1 MQKKFLISIALLSVV
16 FAFSCSYSFANTNV
30 INTVENGV
38 KNVTSNAGN
47 AINQGATTVRNAV
60 GTAENGIANAASG
73 VLGGTNT
80 NKSNTAV
87 MSGTNNNYTNYT
99 ATRTATNNATFLG
112 MTANAW
118 TWLIMAILAVAIVA
132 LVWFYSKQHSDSYSN
147 NSHE

>member
-16 FAFSCSYSFANTNV
+16 LAFSCSYSFANTNV
-30 INTVENGV
+30 INTVGDGV

-60 GTAENGIANAASG
+60 GNAENGMANAASG

-80 NKSNTAV
+80 NKGNTTV
-87 MSGTNNNYTNYT
+87 MGRNNNNYT
-99 ATRTATNNATFLG
+99 AARTATNDVTFLG

-147 NSHE
+147 SSHE